1 MLYGVI
7 PPGGGGV
14 LNKVFYVYWE
24 APSRGETPNRP
35 PNPSI
40 YHFWQKTRYII
51 PQITEAE

>member
-1 MLYGVI
+1 MVLS
-7 PPGGGGV
+7 PGGGGV

-35 PNPSI
+35 PNPFI